1 MQLVT
6 PCNSA
11 GQSGLPPVFVIVLNW
26 NGWRD
31 TIECLESLYRLDYPD
46 YHIVVVDNG
55 STDGSVER
63 ICAWVDGFEQV
74 DLGRIVTKSKLHDA
88 PPPSQNPSP
97 SMVTASTSLTGCTS
111 KISAAP
117 LTSSYAKAPLVP
129 STTWVGTTR

>member
-1 MQLVT
+1 MKDRDRLLGIV
-6 PCNSA
+6 
-11 GQSGLPPVFVIVLNW
+11 VLNW
-26 NGWRD
+26 NRRRD
-31 TIECLESLYRLDYPD
+31 MIDGRGSLFQLDLSGYL
-46 YHIVVVDNG
+46 IVVVDNG